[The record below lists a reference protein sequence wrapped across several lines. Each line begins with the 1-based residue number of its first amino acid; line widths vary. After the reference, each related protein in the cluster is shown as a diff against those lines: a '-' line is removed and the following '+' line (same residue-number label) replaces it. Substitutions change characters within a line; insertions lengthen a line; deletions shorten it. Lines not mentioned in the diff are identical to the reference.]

1 MRLLHSPFTRT
12 ASAAR
17 LRPICSLNMPA
28 AFAGFILLAAFVLNG
43 APARAQAPASP
54 ANAPIIGEINRLT
67 LNNPADVW
75 SGGVIVI
82 GGQNVILP
90 RNLLIDLPANR
101 LTLQQIFAQAPAAC
115 ATRGESGLAKA
126 DTCNVSKSGGIASIT
141 AIRTAGGNV
150 IAADVFFQKGIDSVS
165 GVVTYIDRTNG
176 YFRLNGNPNDQYTGT
191 MVRLND
197 PTGRHTLQ
205 QGLGCLAG
213 SPNCSPDPR
222 FTEDPENYTQAFGTG
237 FPMCIPST
245 VARQFTDLLD
255 LNGNGNT
262 TEILT
267 AQSAPDGTGDLLCP
281 STNRTTPGTATL
293 LVDSAIQLVDDS
305 RRLAPILVGDHVLV
319 KGNFETINNMH
330 FLSAFSS
337 MVSGR
342 LETKEAPGQPDYM
355 TISELFVETPGFQ
368 GQRVRSTIIGWTT
381 LDSISLTGHNGSD
394 VLFWSAHHDPAT
406 NSPHEFPFGSVRG
419 CDIASGRGRCT
430 NNEGAPN
437 SFRLKYIIGFPLPAP
452 FAKKP
457 EDSAC
462 NVVRAETRFQVP
474 GKTLC
479 PSVDATGTAS
489 LEDEFG
495 ILSPLMHEIQART
508 GRKVA
513 DILSHGGQTTLLTID
528 LRGNDAPNGQYLFPM
543 GINLG
548 GIAPPEM
555 AELNP
560 GLLGTP
566 FNVSGFPW
574 NLDRRLSPNGC
585 IGICES
591 VPQPLDPFPFE
602 GVDPRTQAESILAF
616 GSGVPTGQYTDLNFT
631 HSPLT
636 NTSNRMLS
644 FVSPVFG
651 IFDGNNTI
659 LSWPPVDPPVAPITP
674 TDIYKAAVACDTAPP
689 SAPAKLTATGI
700 SATVIN
706 LAWTVATDDLGVT
719 NYLVFRDGVA
729 LPLASV
735 SGTTFSAGGLM
746 PQTKHT
752 FTVIAVDAAG
762 NLSSSSNE
770 ATAAT
775 LADTTAP
782 TTPIGLL
789 ATAAGQNAISLT
801 WTASTDDV
809 RVGGYRVFRDGVA
822 AALVTVT
829 GTSFTDSGLAPAS
842 THRYTVAAIDAAL
855 NQSTQSNTATAT
867 TATTGPPPAPTDTVS
882 PSPPLGLT
890 ATGISSSQ
898 ISLTWS
904 PSTDDVGVAG
914 YKVYRDGFATEIAT
928 VMKGTSF
935 TDSFQL
941 GSTTH
946 SYTVQ
951 AFDVAGNMSE
961 QSKPATA
968 TTQPLGLVNTLVLS
982 VTSVKAGSQPFP
994 TGTVT
999 ISSVAPL
1006 GGTVVNLLSSKPAV
1020 AGVPATVVV
1029 PPGQRT
1035 GSFPIQTWAPIPGG
1049 VATPVLITGT
1059 INGAGQSV
1067 TINVTP

>member
-1 MRLLHSPFTRT
+1 
-12 ASAAR
+12 
-17 LRPICSLNMPA
+17 
-28 AFAGFILLAAFVLNG
+28 
-43 APARAQAPASP
+43 
-54 ANAPIIGEINRLT
+54 
-67 LNNPADVW
+67 
-75 SGGVIVI
+75 
-82 GGQNVILP
+82 
-90 RNLLIDLPANR
+90 
-101 LTLQQIFAQAPAAC
+101 
-115 ATRGESGLAKA
+115 
-126 DTCNVSKSGGIASIT
+126 
-141 AIRTAGGNV
+141 
-150 IAADVFFQKGIDSVS
+150 
-165 GVVTYIDRTNG
+165 
-176 YFRLNGNPNDQYTGT
+176 
-191 MVRLND
+191 
-197 PTGRHTLQ
+197 
-205 QGLGCLAG
+205 
-213 SPNCSPDPR
+213 
-222 FTEDPENYTQAFGTG
+222 
-237 FPMCIPST
+237 
-245 VARQFTDLLD
+245 
-255 LNGNGNT
+255 
-262 TEILT
+262 
-267 AQSAPDGTGDLLCP
+267 
-281 STNRTTPGTATL
+281 
-293 LVDSAIQLVDDS
+293 LVDDS

-319 KGNFETINNMH
+319 KGNFEIINNVH
-330 FLSAFSS
+330 FLSAFSTTI
-337 MVSGR
+337 SGR
-342 LETKEAPGQPDYM
+342 LETKAAPGQPDYM

-368 GQRVRSTIIGWTT
+368 GQRMRSTIIGWTS
-381 LDSISLTGHNGSD
+381 LDSNSGIGVNGSD
-394 VLFWSAHHDPAT
+394 VLFWSTHYDPST

-419 CDIASGRGRCT
+419 CDIASGKGRCT
-430 NNEGAPN
+430 RNEGAPN
-437 SFRLKYIIGFPLPAP
+437 SFRLRYIVDFPAPAP

-495 ILSPLMHEIQART
+495 ILSPLMHEMRART

-513 DILSHGGQTTLLTID
+513 DIQSHGGQTTLLTID
-528 LRGNDAPNGQYLFPM
+528 LRGNDAPNGEYLFPM

-555 AELNP
+555 AEINP

-585 IGICES
+585 IGLCEP

-602 GVDPRTQAESILAF
+602 GVDPRIQAESTLAL

-651 IFDGNNTI
+651 AFDGNNTI
-659 LSWPPVDPPVAPITP
+659 LSWPPVDPTMAPITP

-689 SAPAKLTATGI
+689 STPSTLTATAI

-706 LAWTVATDDLGVT
+706 LTWTLSTDNLGVAK
-719 NYLVFRDGVA
+719 YLIFRDGVA
-729 LPLASV
+729 LPLATV
-735 SGTTFSAGGLM
+735 SGTSFSAGGLM
-746 PQTKHT
+746 PLTTHT

-762 NLSSSSNE
+762 NLSPLSSP
-770 ATAAT
+770 ATATT
-775 LADTTAP
+775 LADTMAP
-782 TTPIGLL
+782 TTPVGLL
-789 ATAAGQNAISLT
+789 AIAAGQNAITLT
-801 WTASTDDV
+801 WTASTDNV
-809 RVGGYRVFRDGVA
+809 RVGGYRVFRDGIA
-822 AALVTVT
+822 SAIVTVT
-829 GTSFTDSGLAPAS
+829 GAFFTDNGLAPGS
-842 THRYTVAAIDAAL
+842 THQYTVAAIDAAL
-855 NQSTQSNTATAT
+855 NQSAQSSPATAT
-867 TATTGPPPAPTDTVS
+867 TATSGPPPTPTDTVS

-898 ISLTWS
+898 IALTWS
-904 PSTDDVGVAG
+904 ASTDNVGVAG
-914 YKVYRDGFATEIAT
+914 YKVYRDGFATEIGT
-928 VMKGTSF
+928 IMKGTSF

-951 AFDVAGNMSE
+951 AFDLAGNMSE
-961 QSKPATA
+961 QSQPASA
-968 TTQPLGLVNTLVLS
+968 TTQPLGLVNALVLS
-982 VTSVKAGSQPFP
+982 ATSVKAGTQPFP

-1020 AGVPATVVV
+1020 AGVPATCVV

-1035 GSFPIQTWAPIPGG
+1035 ASFPIQTWAPIPGG
-1049 VATPVLITGT
+1049 VATPVLITAT

-1067 TINVTP
+1067 TITVNP